1 MTLVPGVTW
10 ETVIHLFPW
19 LIEHNRE
26 FLCENLHVSIIVV
39 IIVLIILFLSLFCFP
54 LLLLFGFLLFLL
66 QGAVGAALTPR
77 PVTTILSIWH
87 VIQPARKP
95 LWVQAQTLMGEIVM
109 LNMAA
114 VGMNVQSS
122 FSVKR
127 ANLLFSG
134 VSTYISQTHLKDTF
148 QVKSVILVWS
158 TILPLLNYCW
168 FKHDNTVLTK

>member
-10 ETVIHLFPW
+10 ETIIHLFPW

-39 IIVLIILFLSLFCFP
+39 IIVVIILFLSLFCFP

-114 VGMNVQSS
+114 VGNYMV
-122 FSVKR
+122 V
-127 ANLLFSG
+127 G
-134 VSTYISQTHLKDTF
+134 VCTYISRTHLKDF
-148 QVKSVILVWS
+148 SGLSVILVWS
-158 TILPLLNYCW
+158 TIYDTIVELLLIQTWC
-168 FKHDNTVLTK
+168 